1 MKKLTWAECA
11 AIVICAILIIFTL
24 ATRLRPA
31 PEGFTVERGTE
42 EIIESPATIGY
53 VAGKLDINSASA
65 DELCDLPGIG
75 ETLASRIIE
84 YREEIGG
91 FTDISQLTEVKG
103 IGDSL
108 LENISEY
115 ITIVP

>member
-1 MKKLTWAECA
+1 MKKLTWAEYA

-24 ATRLRPA
+24 ATRLRPT
-31 PEGFTVERGTE
+31 PEGFTVERGTAE
-42 EIIESPATIGY
+42 VIESAAPIGY

-75 ETLASRIIE
+75 EVLASRIIE
-84 YREEIGG
+84 YRDELGG
-91 FTDISQLTEVKG
+91 FTEISQLTEVKG

-115 ITIVP
+115 ITLLP